1 MDVWLAL
8 SAQPTPVL
16 ISIHGGG
23 FNKGVK
29 GVDRDLLKRCL
40 ENKISVVAI
49 NYRLSQEAI
58 APAAFLDSAR
68 AIQFIRNHAKEWN
81 LDPRRVAATGASA
94 GAGISLWLGFHPD
107 LADPKNSD
115 PVLRESTRLTCIATV
130 DGQCSYDPR
139 FIKQLI
145 PENDTYKSQFLA
157 ALVGVDPQTLDH
169 LSPEKARLFED
180 VSAINYLTKESPPVL
195 QLYGYTLDTPIT
207 DLNIGIHHPRFGQ
220 ALKER
225 MDALG
230 VPCTLSNK
238 QNSSSIIYSFIKK
251 YLEVK

>member
-180 VSAINYLTKESPPVL
+180 VSAINY
-195 QLYGYTLDTPIT
+195 
-207 DLNIGIHHPRFGQ
+207 
-220 ALKER
+220 
-225 MDALG
+225 
-230 VPCTLSNK
+230 
-238 QNSSSIIYSFIKK
+238 
-251 YLEVK
+251 